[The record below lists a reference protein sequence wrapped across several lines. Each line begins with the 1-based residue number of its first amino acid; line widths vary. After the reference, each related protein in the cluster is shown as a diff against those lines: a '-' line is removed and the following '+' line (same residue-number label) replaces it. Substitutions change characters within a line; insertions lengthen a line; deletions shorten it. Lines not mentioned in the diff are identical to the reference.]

1 MKRFHPKSS
10 KFVLR
15 KLGSFTK
22 DYQCAMAHEDRLILE
37 NDVYRMNNVNKLQKM
52 FQMDDEGIISLL
64 VIN

>member
-1 MKRFHPKSS
+1 
-10 KFVLR
+10 
-15 KLGSFTK
+15 
-22 DYQCAMAHEDRLILE
+22 MAHEDRIILE